1 MVKLINSKQTIEKFF
16 IYSIFLF
23 IGLNVKFFSGFY
35 LYNVL
40 IVVFLVFFNK
50 IKIDKN
56 LFINI
61 AFVDFI
67 ILFTLLI
74 QLLYVDNF
82 SLDSYYIFLNL
93 VIFLTFIMFMK
104 GINFRIIN
112 YNVVL
117 VFLALPV
124 IFSIFMFHNNSIE
137 NYLLSFYNLGKYPA
151 FGRYG
156 GVFGED
162 VNALGIFSSLLLFL
176 TLVLK
181 RLKMINFLLALFVVM
196 LSLYAVI
203 LSGMRAGL
211 LVIFVALLL
220 FQIKLNIL
228 NFKYVLIAILGI
240 ILLVFNIYSINDNIK
255 ELVDYM
261 INRFSIESLLQ
272 GVNINNDNG
281 NLRVAIAYFD
291 RTIENKT
298 IDIESMLFGIDS
310 NLNYVD
316 NFYIFS
322 FLKHGFVF
330 ILSALL
336 VLFLIIKQAII
347 RNDYMVLLVVLIS
360 MVIALKGLFIINNY
374 YMFTILFIINLWRN
388 IEPGPNRCL
397 SR

>member
-181 RLKMINFLLALFVVM
+181 RFKMINFLLALFVVM

-388 IEPGPNRCL
+388 IEPGPNPNR
-397 SR
+397 

>member
-82 SLDSYYIFLNL
+82 SLDSYYIFLKL

-388 IEPGPNRCL
+388 IEPGPNPNR
-397 SR
+397 

>member
-82 SLDSYYIFLNL
+82 SLDSYYIFLKL

-281 NLRVAIAYFD
+281 NLRV
-291 RTIENKT
+291 
-298 IDIESMLFGIDS
+298 
-310 NLNYVD
+310 
-316 NFYIFS
+316 
-322 FLKHGFVF
+322 
-330 ILSALL
+330 LSA
-336 VLFLIIKQAII
+336 KKN
-347 RNDYMVLLVVLIS
+347 RGRD
-360 MVIALKGLFIINNY
+360 NNK
-374 YMFTILFIINLWRN
+374 WRK
-388 IEPGPNRCL
+388 
-397 SR
+397 

>member
-255 ELVDYM
+255 ELVDYT

-388 IEPGPNRCL
+388 IEPGPNPNR
-397 SR
+397 

>member
-388 IEPGPNRCL
+388 KVRPNFRTAT
-397 SR
+397 

>member
-1 MVKLINSKQTIEKFF
+1 MINSKQTIEKFF

-40 IVVFLVFFNK
+40 IVVFLASFNK
-50 IKIDKN
+50 IKIAKN

-61 AFVDFI
+61 LFVDFI
-67 ILFTLLI
+67 ILFTLLM
-74 QLLYVDNF
+74 QLLYVDNL
-82 SLDSYYIFLNL
+82 SLDSYYIFSKL

-137 NYLLSFYNLGKYPA
+137 NYLLSFYNLEKYPA

-162 VNALGIFSSLLLFL
+162 VNALGIVSSLLLFL

-181 RLKMINFLLALFVVM
+181 RFKMINFLLAIFVIM

-203 LSGMRAGL
+203 LSGMRVGL

-220 FQIKLNIL
+220 FQIKLKIL
-228 NFKYVLIAILGI
+228 NFKYVLIAILLFFI
-240 ILLVFNIYSINDNIK
+240 VYNINDVNN
-255 ELVDYM
+255 ELVDYI
-261 INRFSIESLLQ
+261 INRFSIESLVQ
-272 GVNINNDNG
+272 GVNINNDAG
-281 NLRVAIAYFD
+281 NLRVAIEYFH
-291 RTIENKT
+291 RVIENKT
-298 IDIESMLFGIDS
+298 IDIKSMLFGIDS

-322 FLKHGFVF
+322 FIKHGFVF

-336 VLFLIIKQAII
+336 VLFFIIKQAII
-347 RNDYMVLLVVLIS
+347 RNDYMFLLVVLIS
-360 MVIALKGLFIINNY
+360 MVIALKGLFVINNY
-374 YMFTILFIINLWRN
+374 YMFTMLFIIYLSRN
-388 IEPGPNRCL
+388 IEPVPSPNR
-397 SR
+397 

>member
-291 RTIENKT
+291 RAIENKT

-388 IEPGPNRCL
+388 IEPGPNPNR
-397 SR
+397 

>member
-388 IEPGPNRCL
+388 IEPGPNPNR
-397 SR
+397 

>member
-1 MVKLINSKQTIEKFF
+1 M
-16 IYSIFLF
+16 
-23 IGLNVKFFSGFY
+23 
-35 LYNVL
+35 
-40 IVVFLVFFNK
+40 
-50 IKIDKN
+50 
-56 LFINI
+56 FINI

-388 IEPGPNRCL
+388 IEPGPNPNR
-397 SR
+397 

>member
-82 SLDSYYIFLNL
+82 SLDSYYIFLKL

-388 IEPGPNRCL
+388 KVRPNFRTAT
-397 SR
+397 

>member
-1 MVKLINSKQTIEKFF
+1 VVKLINSKQTIEKFF

-388 IEPGPNRCL
+388 IEPGPNPNR
-397 SR
+397 